1 MNDNSWYS
9 PDPAARE
16 QTQTPSAPQQPGD
29 PRCAYAPLPVPGAP
43 PYGAAACARPSPEER
58 QQPVPP
64 PERPTVSV
72 RDKVFAWLT
81 AIAGYVFFCAFPMS
95 QKPLGAILFWIALY
109 AFTFLI
115 QLRGRERFRPVQ
127 TAVLVCAVLAAAA
140 AFVWKNGFIAFFC
153 FSYIFVAYIY
163 LVYAAT
169 GNTLEEG
176 LSRLIGADIIRAAFV
191 FPFRSFVRIWTAMFS
206 RSGKSG
212 LGRTLLKLGL
222 GLLLAV
228 IPTALV
234 LALLSFDKGFTSL
247 LEDIFR
253 FESFDPSKTMLR
265 LIFGVPLAM
274 YLFGLYVSSVS
285 GRCRHIMSAES
296 CRAHAERRRVLP
308 LVTAIAALT
317 PLLMVYI
324 IFFISQWG
332 YYTSAFTGVLPRGLN
347 YADYARGGF
356 FELCAVSGINFV
368 VIVCVGVFLKRGHK
382 GIGIALSVVFALV
395 TLILIATAMSKLM
408 LYISEY
414 GLSSDRVYAVWFM
427 LLLTLLF
434 IAVII
439 GQFST
444 RFKTLPVCIAVTVFM
459 FLLIALSGPN
469 RWIAKYNVDL
479 YLSGRSESIDLDYL
493 YDLGT
498 DAVPEL
504 LRLEN
509 EIAERNGFSRPHSD
523 HKLDGLQESYRGD
536 LGVYLR
542 VTFQLQL
549 MAYENHYTLKDG
561 VQSYTLSAFRAEK
574 LLAEAGYELERSH

>member
-43 PYGAAACARPSPEER
+43 AYEQPPRPSEAQSAP
-58 QQPVPP
+58 Q
-64 PERPTVSV
+64 PERPAVSG

-115 QLRGRERFRPVQ
+115 QLSGRERFRPVQ

-163 LVYAAT
+163 LVYAVT

-265 LIFGVPLAM
+265 LAFGIPLAM

-285 GRCRHIMSAES
+285 GNCRHIMSAES

-317 PLLMVYI
+317 PLLLVYI

-382 GIGIALSVVFALV
+382 GVGIALSVVFALV
-395 TLILIATAMSKLM
+395 TLILIATAMSKLI
-408 LYISEY
+408 LYIDEY

-434 IAVII
+434 ILVII

-469 RWIAKYNVDL
+469 RWIAKYNVDRF
-479 YLSGRSESIDLDYL
+479 LSGQAEGIDINYL
-493 YDLGT
+493 YSLGP
-498 DAVPEL
+498 DAVPEM
-504 LRLEN
+504 LRLDE
-509 EIAERNGFSRPHSD
+509 ELAERNGFERSRSGWPKHSWKD
-523 HKLDGLQESYRGD
+523 SYGD
-536 LGVYLR
+536 DLEAYNHLEYLLFR
-542 VTFQLQL
+542 DPSSI
-549 MAYENHYTLKDG
+549 YRYREYG
-561 VQSYTLSAFRAEK
+561 IWSYTLSSARAEK
-574 LLAEAGYELERSH
+574 LLSEAGFEPSGTADTGR